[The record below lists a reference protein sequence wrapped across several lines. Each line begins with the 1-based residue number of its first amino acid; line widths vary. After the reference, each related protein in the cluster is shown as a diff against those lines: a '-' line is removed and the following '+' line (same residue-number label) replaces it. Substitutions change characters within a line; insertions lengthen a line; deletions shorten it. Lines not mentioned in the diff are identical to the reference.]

1 MKKKLILLIGIL
13 VVLFLTSCTINENQI
28 TEDNQIENNFE
39 KGYSTYTDGIFGFSV
54 TFPSTWASETYAY
67 IYGSE
72 NENPSPDSGINIY
85 IDGNKENFIY
95 VYETYGKQ
103 TDKFVKDSGYKKED
117 IDKNIVLYEKENGDI
132 IEVQAFINEND
143 HISAN
148 IKMDIKTYNLY
159 KSEIIKLLKSI
170 KWTQKG
176 QTPMRP

>member
-1 MKKKLILLIGIL
+1 MKKVLILLAVIFSL
-13 VVLFLTSCTINENQI
+13 ALLSSCYTDKNYMAEDTQI
-28 TEDNQIENNFE
+28 KNTFE

-54 TFPSTWASETYAY
+54 TFPSTWASETFAY
-67 IYGSE
+67 RYCSE
-72 NENPSPDSGINIY
+72 NETPSPDSGINIY
-85 IDGNKENFIY
+85 IDGNKENYIY

-103 TDKFVKDSGYKKED
+103 TDKFVRDSGYKKED
-117 IDKNIVLYEKENGDI
+117 IDNNIVLYEKENGDI
-132 IEVQAFINEND
+132 IEAQAFINEND

-159 KSEIIKLLKSI
+159 KSENIKLLKSI